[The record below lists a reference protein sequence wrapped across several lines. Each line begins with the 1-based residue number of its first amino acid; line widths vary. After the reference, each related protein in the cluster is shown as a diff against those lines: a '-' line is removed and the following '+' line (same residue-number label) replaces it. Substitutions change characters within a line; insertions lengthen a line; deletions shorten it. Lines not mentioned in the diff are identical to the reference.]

1 LFAWSVTW
9 DSRTS
14 KFAGNGLSG
23 YALDG
28 KRRFHLYGHDPIS
41 GVQPLGSRVLVGGNS
56 GSRLFRRAALLD
68 ARSGRELRRVRSTV
82 ELLAHDQPF
91 WY

>member
-1 LFAWSVTW
+1 M
-9 DSRTS
+9 
-14 KFAGNGLSG
+14 SG

-28 KRRFHLYGHDPIS
+28 NRRFHLYGRDPIS
-41 GVQPLGSRVLVGGNS
+41 GVQPLGSRVLVGGGS
-56 GSRLFRRAALLD
+56 GSHLFRQAALLD
-68 ARSGRELRRVRSTV
+68 ARSGRELRRIRSTV